1 MTITSTIKTMQ
12 EQNKAFEQLEPNRF
26 KRVLIMAD
34 DMKKTKDEEYRREE
48 ARRNKKFEL
57 DERNNVWKNRR

>member
-26 KRVLIMAD
+26 KRVLIMAN